1 VWTKARPA
9 NDFPMLE
16 PYLKRMIELK
26 KEAADAIGWENER
39 YDALLDDFEPGM
51 TAKEVEVMFD
61 ELARDLRPLV
71 DRIIDAAGDAPAF
84 ITSSFDQ
91 KEQEELCQW
100 MVKALSYDTEGGRL
114 DTSPHPFTMTVSPG
128 DVRQTTK
135 ADRDA
140 IMMSIYAAAH
150 ETGHA
155 LYEQN
160 LPEEHK
166 GTPVGQVP
174 SLGMHESQ
182 SRLWENQVGRS
193 RAYCQFLHPNVTKRF
208 PQQMSDV
215 DIETFYRGA
224 NHPQRTLIRVMA
236 DEVTYN
242 LHVALRFEIEL
253 ALFRDE
259 LEVTDL
265 PQAFNEGMQRW
276 VGVTSPTNTDG
287 VMQDMHWSIG
297 ALGYFPTYT
306 LGTLYA
312 AAFFA
317 KAERE
322 LGELDTD
329 LRQGKVDRLLG
340 WLKTNVYSQGYLYP
354 AKELG
359 EKILGEPITAAPFID
374 YLRTKFGDMYN
385 TTF

>member
-1 VWTKARPA
+1 
-9 NDFPMLE
+9 
-16 PYLKRMIELK
+16 
-26 KEAADAIGWENER
+26 
-39 YDALLDDFEPGM
+39 
-51 TAKEVEVMFD
+51 
-61 ELARDLRPLV
+61 
-71 DRIIDAAGDAPAF
+71 
-84 ITSSFDQ
+84 
-91 KEQEELCQW
+91 
-100 MVKALSYDTEGGRL
+100 
-114 DTSPHPFTMTVSPG
+114 
-128 DVRQTTK
+128 
-135 ADRDA
+135 
-140 IMMSIYAAAH
+140 
-150 ETGHA
+150 
-155 LYEQN
+155 
-160 LPEEHK
+160 
-166 GTPVGQVP
+166 
-174 SLGMHESQ
+174 
-182 SRLWENQVGRS
+182 
-193 RAYCQFLHPNVTKRF
+193 
-208 PQQMSDV
+208 
-215 DIETFYRGA
+215 
-224 NHPQRTLIRVMA
+224 
-236 DEVTYN
+236 
-242 LHVALRFEIEL
+242 
-253 ALFRDE
+253 
-259 LEVTDL
+259 
-265 PQAFNEGMQRW
+265 MQRW